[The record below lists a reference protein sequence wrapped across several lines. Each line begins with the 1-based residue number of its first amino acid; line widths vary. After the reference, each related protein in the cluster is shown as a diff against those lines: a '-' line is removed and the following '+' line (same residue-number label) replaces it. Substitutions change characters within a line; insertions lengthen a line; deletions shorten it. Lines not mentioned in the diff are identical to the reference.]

1 MTVFILDNIEMNTG
15 LKDVNGAQWYITDTS
30 GWFDA
35 PDMRQTIIDRSL
47 GHGSIVASS
56 FMDKRRI
63 LLTGMCKVTGTEDN
77 FWRSRDRLLAAVT
90 TFSASKMLTV
100 SEYGISKQMAYWG
113 ASGTQIGVSP
123 GSFTFTITLV
133 CENPV
138 KYSPITTYAAA
149 MTSGT
154 SANIFTYGGFASP
167 AIYSV
172 SNVTA
177 GNSSM
182 VLIQNSYGGS
192 TIGTIQVLSYVPAS
206 GETNLVIDVMN
217 RTVQGM
223 NAAKGNVVNR
233 YGSLSAAS
241 LVWFDLQP
249 SANNT
254 LSYTGVSQT
263 MIPSYRDAWL

>member
-63 LLTGMCKVTGTEDN
+63 LLTGVCKVTGTEDN

-90 TFSASKMLTV
+90 TFSAAKMLTV
-100 SEYGISKQMAYWG
+100 SEYGTTKQLAYWG
-113 ASGTQIGVSP
+113 ASGTQIGVSA
-123 GSFTFTITLV
+123 GSFSFTITLV

-138 KYSPITTYAAA
+138 KYSPVTTIAPVMA
-149 MTSGT
+149 SGT
-154 SANIFTYGGFASP
+154 AMNISVAGGFPSP
-167 AIYSV
+167 AIYSIA
-172 SNVTA
+172 NIAA
-177 GNSSM
+177 GSSTP
-182 VLIQNSYGGS
+182 VLIQNSFGGS
-192 TIGTIQVLSYVPAS
+192 TIGTIQIASYAPAA

-241 LVWFDLQP
+241 LIWFDLQP
-249 SANNT
+249 GANNT
-254 LSYTGVSQT
+254 LSYTGVNTT
-263 MIPSYRDAWL
+263 MVPSYKDAWL